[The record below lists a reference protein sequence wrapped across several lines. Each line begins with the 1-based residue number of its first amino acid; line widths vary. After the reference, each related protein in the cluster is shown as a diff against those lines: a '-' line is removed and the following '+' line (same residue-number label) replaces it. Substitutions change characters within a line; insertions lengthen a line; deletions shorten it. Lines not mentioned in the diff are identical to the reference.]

1 MWFALEGCPAIFWPE
16 ASNPNVFHPMD
27 IPKEHDVIFVGSN
40 YGVRAKLIKAIEKRR
55 IKVECYGNGWSN
67 GRIPTVEVP
76 ILFASSKII
85 LGVGAVRLC
94 TDFYALKMRDF
105 DAPLSGSMYI
115 THANP
120 DLERLF
126 HVGKEIVCYRTVDE
140 CAEKAV
146 YYLEHTREREAIARA
161 GYQRALKDH
170 TLEKRFQTLFRIL
183 GISW

>member
-1 MWFALEGCPAIFWPE
+1 
-16 ASNPNVFHPMD
+16 
-27 IPKEHDVIFVGSN
+27 
-40 YGVRAKLIKAIEKRR
+40 
-55 IKVECYGNGWSN
+55 
-67 GRIPTVEVP
+67 
-76 ILFASSKII
+76 
-85 LGVGAVRLC
+85 
-94 TDFYALKMRDF
+94 MRDF